1 MRHHLS
7 FQALP
12 YHHYLG
18 TLIVAISL
26 ITSSHAATYT
36 IEPTHANVRFAID
49 HFNTST
55 NTGGF
60 YNLNGQVEFDPQAKT
75 GSVFIAIP
83 MDSLNTG
90 NRAFDETLKSKDF
103 FDVER
108 YPLAY
113 FVSTQWHFSADD
125 KLSKVT
131 RVDGNLTLHGKAN
144 PVTLTATKFNCYFS
158 PIAKGRV
165 CGGDFTTTINRT
177 QWGISKYVLLGMSK
191 EVTLNIQVE
200 AIKQ

>member
-1 MRHHLS
+1 MRPHLS
-7 FQALP
+7 PKIRSFRL
-12 YHHYLG
+12 YLNA
-18 TLIVAISL
+18 LIVAVSL
-26 ITSSHAATYT
+26 ISTSYAATYT

-60 YNLNGQVEFDPQAKT
+60 YNLTGQVEFEPKAKT

-90 NRAFDETLKSKDF
+90 NKAFDETLKSKEF
-103 FDVER
+103 FDAEQF
-108 YPLAY
+108 PLAY
-113 FVSTQWHFSADD
+113 FVSTQWHFTDND
-125 KLSKVT
+125 LRPKVT
-131 RVDGNLTLHGKAN
+131 QVDGKLTLHGKTH
-144 PVTLTATKFNCYFS
+144 PVTLKATKFNCYFS

-165 CGGDFTTTINRT
+165 CGGDFTTKIDRT

-191 EVTLNIQVE
+191 EVTLTIQIE
-200 AIKQ
+200 AVKQ